1 MQKQREKAAKLL
13 LAALSLSWQAGNDNE
28 WERVAGAGGGGSV
41 RCCATKQQ
49 QQGRKTGR
57 QDRQTDRK
65 RSTKLNWK
73 MKAKQKAWG
82 VGRGRGRF
90 ELFLP
95 VRWLSVVSVGE
106 KRRERGRTVQ
116 AGGNGI
122 NIISGNSW
130 VAASA
135 AGKLGQQRDWERE
148 RLRQLVSLLTLAL
161 LIFLF
166 SVFFKCFAVMHLL
179 WLDSRIKAALQRAL
193 GLDYARKC
201 A

>member
-28 WERVAGAGGGGSV
+28 WERVEGAEGGGSV

-57 QDRQTDRK
+57 QAGQTDRQEAQHK
-65 RSTKLNWK
+65 TKLK
-73 MKAKQKAWG
+73 DESKTKSVRSRAWQG
-82 VGRGRGRF
+82 GRF

-106 KRRERGRTVQ
+106 KRREGGRVVQ

-135 AGKLGQQRDWERE
+135 ALLPANLANRE
-148 RLRQLVSLLTLAL
+148 RKRQRLSGRQLVSLITLAL

-166 SVFFKCFAVMHLL
+166 SVFF
-179 WLDSRIKAALQRAL
+179 
-193 GLDYARKC
+193 
-201 A
+201 